1 MAAKWKALKNAD
13 GKGGVRYREHPTRKH
28 GAVPDRCYVLSY
40 WWWTIDKKTGKR
52 KKGTINEPV
61 GWASNGWTPSKCFN
75 QLAIIK
81 KNQDNKKGPCTLKDL
96 RKSEEAK
103 ELAKTD
109 RDFTLD
115 QYWPIYLESRKQN
128 KKFSSWDKEESHY
141 KHWLSPVLGNKS
153 LKDINMESWDKLVA
167 ALYEKSERTK
177 EYITG
182 TLRRIL
188 KHAKT
193 REIINFD
200 PPSPKAIGVT
210 GPGSKNRRLRAI
222 NNNEAK
228 AILKEL
234 AEIDKNAW
242 RITRFA
248 FLTGCRASEA
258 FNLKWREIDEIK
270 GVLTFA
276 ETKNQD
282 SRQLAISEPLKKLFS
297 EISRGELEDYVFLRH
312 DGKPYTESP
321 PAFRQVVTNL
331 EFNKGRRKLDRI
343 LFHSIRHTV
352 ATELVNHLNL
362 RDFMDIMGWRTVEM
376 AMRYVKGN
384 EKAKTTA
391 LADLERNL
399 IS

>member
-1 MAAKWKALKNAD
+1 MATQWFKTEYK
-13 GKGGVRYREHPTRKH
+13 GVRYRKHPTRKH
-28 GAVPDRCYVLSY
+28 GVKFDRYYVVTYKLDGK
-40 WWWTIDKKTGKR
+40 TIT
-52 KKGTINEPV
+52 EAA
-61 GWASNGWTPSKCFN
+61 GWASDGIKPSEVDDDLKE
-75 QLAIIK
+75 IK
-81 KNQDNKKGPCTLKDL
+81 KNRKRGTGPVTLAEKRNIQKKKRKREANKNI
-96 RKSEEAK
+96 
-103 ELAKTD
+103 
-109 RDFTLD
+109 TLD
-115 QYWPIYLESRKQN
+115 QYWPIYLESRKQDKN
-128 KKFSSWDKEESHY
+128 FSSWDKEESHY
-141 KHWLSPVLGNKS
+141 KHWLSPVLGNKP

-182 TLRRIL
+182 TIRRIL

-193 REIINFD
+193 REIIDFD

-210 GPGSKNRRLRAI
+210 GPGSRNRRQRTI
-222 NNNEAK
+222 NHNEAK

-234 AEIDKNAW
+234 AKIDKNAW

-270 GVLTFA
+270 GILTFA

-282 SRQLAISEPLKKLFS
+282 SRQLVISEPLKKLFS
-297 EISRGELEDYVFLRH
+297 EISRKELEDYVFLRH

-321 PAFRQVVTNL
+321 LEFRQVVTNL
-331 EFNKGRRKLDRI
+331 GFNKGRRKLDRI

-362 RDFMDIMGWRTVEM
+362 KDFMDIMGWRTVEM

-391 LADLERNL
+391 LAGLEKNL